1 MCAATTVLLTAAAAL
16 RLRWVEPESSF
27 KFRDISREPSTA
39 ITPIPIK
46 QINSTAA
53 AMKVLVRIVRREKNR
68 DAGALANVRMMLLCP
83 EAPSPRA
90 LLPVHSNADEII
102 THPFD
107 VAGL

>member
-1 MCAATTVLLTAAAAL
+1 
-16 RLRWVEPESSF
+16 
-27 KFRDISREPSTA
+27 
-39 ITPIPIK
+39 
-46 QINSTAA
+46 
-53 AMKVLVRIVRREKNR
+53 MKVLVRIVRREKNR

-107 VAGL
+107 VAGLVFDLVVDGGRPLVIDPPKAGSSGKTDHFADQVFAVLILQVE